1 MQSTVFIL
9 DEEQNI
15 NKSYCYDAFGG
26 IIEESGSLENRI
38 TYTGQMFD
46 GATGQY
52 YLRARF
58 YNPAIGRFLQEDVYR
73 GDGLNLYAYCQNNP
87 VMFYDPNGHWR
98 LCPNGKLAPAND
110 DFDRVRNYRDM
121 DISEIDP
128 KYLADPEYI
137 VDMPFV
143 GKGQNN
149 ANSQGWKRDQ
159 KYFYNELSNAHPEL
173 FSDANLK
180 KIANG
185 QVPRVDEQFLKYFP
199 QYDNYV
205 DDFLRHHHIGGG
217 GQAMPVPESIHW
229 GYGGIHNVEKTNGLW
244 GGIDETNSNIIQSIK
259 DQTGRTNLWKNVR
272 KKP

>member
-73 GDGLNLYAYCQNNP
+73 GDGPNLYAYWQNNP

-98 LCPNGKLAPAND
+98 LCPNGKLA
-110 DFDRVRNYRDM
+110 
-121 DISEIDP
+121 
-128 KYLADPEYI
+128 ADPEYI
-137 VDMPFV
+137 VDTPFV

-149 ANSQGWKRDQ
+149 ANSQGWKR
-159 KYFYNELSNAHPEL
+159 E
-173 FSDANLK
+173 
-180 KIANG
+180 
-185 QVPRVDEQFLKYFP
+185 
-199 QYDNYV
+199 
-205 DDFLRHHHIGGG
+205 
-217 GQAMPVPESIHW
+217 
-229 GYGGIHNVEKTNGLW
+229 
-244 GGIDETNSNIIQSIK
+244 NS
-259 DQTGRTNLWKNVR
+259 
-272 KKP
+272 